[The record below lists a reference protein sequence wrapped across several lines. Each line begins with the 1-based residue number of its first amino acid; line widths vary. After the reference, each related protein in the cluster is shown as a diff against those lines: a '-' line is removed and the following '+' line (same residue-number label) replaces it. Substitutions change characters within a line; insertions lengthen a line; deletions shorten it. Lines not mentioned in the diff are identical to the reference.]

1 MDQTPKYTDNKPTVR
16 FYTKIKTDYS
26 LTIHDGA
33 PVIAPTNSS
42 DLHQHWIKDEK
53 FSTRVK
59 DEEGFPS
66 FALVNKATGQALQQ
80 PTDPAHKP
88 VQLTEFNPYTLDL
101 SVLWTESKDLGDGF
115 HAVRMVDNIKLNIDA
130 SIGDTGIHDGTEILL
145 WEWNKNDNQRW
156 KTEPF

>member
-1 MDQTPKYTDNKPTVR
+1 MSIFMYNHQMFKSDHLNLKLYQFFNGLLAIVYNMPIRCNYGLPGIYSKYFGRSFLFVK
-16 FYTKIKTDYS
+16 F
-26 LTIHDGA
+26 L
-33 PVIAPTNSS
+33 
-42 DLHQHWIKDEK
+42 WI
-53 FSTRVK
+53 
-59 DEEGFPS
+59 
-66 FALVNKATGQALQQ
+66 LVQ
-80 PTDPAHKP
+80 

-156 KTEPF
+156 KTEPFCKFFNMHKPLYINVNDY